1 MDFSHHGQ
9 YKDSAPAA
17 LGAEGRVG
25 DPVPDVIQDTWVR
38 WRLELSS
45 LSTKDIP
52 RCYFP
57 KTASMVSV
65 QLHGFSDA
73 SEKAYC
79 GVIYMR
85 MIDSLGNVHVSL
97 VMSKTRVAPIKRLS
111 IPRLELCGAEFLLNC
126 FSMPRSCLTYQCP
139 TPLLGLIVP

>member
-1 MDFSHHGQ
+1 MKILLQRLWEQKVEWD
-9 YKDSAPAA
+9 
-17 LGAEGRVG
+17 

-38 WRLELSS
+38 WISELTS

-57 KTASMVSV
+57 KTATIVSV

-79 GVIYMR
+79 GVVYLRI
-85 MIDSLGNVHVSL
+85 IDSLGNVHVSL
-97 VMSKTRVAPIKRLS
+97 VMSKTRVAPMKRLF
-111 IPRLELCGAEFLLNC
+111 IPRLDFAVQRFLLNC
-126 FSMPRSCLTYQCP
+126 FSMPRRCLTYQCP
-139 TPLLGLIVP
+139 THSLGLIVP